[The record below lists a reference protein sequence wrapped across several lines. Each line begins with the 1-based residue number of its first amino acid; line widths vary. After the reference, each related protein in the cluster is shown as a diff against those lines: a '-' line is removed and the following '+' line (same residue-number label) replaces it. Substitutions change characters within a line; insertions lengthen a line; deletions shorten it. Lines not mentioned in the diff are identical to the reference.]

1 MLSQQNKEVAMQ
13 LAQFVAENGRVL
25 TSGGKFVKESMRV
38 EVSFEASERG
48 YDSKTAEAMGKHAAR
63 NSK

>member
-1 MLSQQNKEVAMQ
+1 MLSQKNQQVAMEI
-13 LAQFVAENGRVL
+13 AQFVAENGRVE
-25 TSGGKFVKESMRV
+25 SRGGKFNPASMEV

-48 YDSKTAEAMGKHAAR
+48 FDSKTAEAMGKFAAK

>member
-1 MLSQQNKEVAMQ
+1 MLSHHLQQVAMEI
-13 LAQFVAENGRVL
+13 AQFVAENGRVE
-25 TSGGKFVKESMRV
+25 SKGGKFVKESMRV

-48 YDSKTAEAMGKHAAR
+48 FDSKTAEACGRHAAR